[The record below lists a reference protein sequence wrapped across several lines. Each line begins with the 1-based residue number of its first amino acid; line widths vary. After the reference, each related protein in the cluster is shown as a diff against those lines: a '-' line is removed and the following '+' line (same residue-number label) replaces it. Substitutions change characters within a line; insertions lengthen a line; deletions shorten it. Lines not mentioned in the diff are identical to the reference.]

1 MQKEE
6 TEYPFLNLTIRQEL
20 CLFIVLYGTVSELSG
35 ITHPWELYSSQ
46 TYFFKNFPT
55 KISVSSVLKGTCIDA
70 LILN

>member
-46 TYFFKNFPT
+46 TYFL
-55 KISVSSVLKGTCIDA
+55 KIFQLRLVFHLF
-70 LILN
+70 